1 VCRAAEQII
10 RIADMGQGEP
20 MPNLKLTLACW
31 DYDRTRALF
40 DGRVKAA
47 GVDLDLWSTR
57 NVGEIMER
65 MLRDRQF
72 DVSELGITYYLR
84 SLELMDAPF
93 IAIPVFPNRFFRHSA
108 IFVNAEKSIHSPRD
122 LSGRRVG
129 ELLRYGHDAGIWAKG
144 VLNDEFG
151 VTASSMI
158 HYVGGMDRTGAH
170 PDWAPWAPPADVTI
184 IRLASDQGL
193 DRMLESGEI
202 DALFTAHIPPS
213 ARRSPDRVRRLFRD
227 FENVERDYF
236 RRTGIFPI
244 MHTVVIRRE
253 VYERNRWIARALLNA
268 FEEAK
273 GLAMKAYNAGDMFF
287 NAPSMI
293 PWFVSLREKNH
304 ALMGDDFWPYGI
316 AQNRD
321 AIETCLRYHREQG
334 ILKREYRIEELF
346 APETLS

>member
-1 VCRAAEQII
+1 
-10 RIADMGQGEP
+10 
-20 MPNLKLTLACW
+20 MPNLKLKLACW

-40 DGRVKAA
+40 DGRIKPS
-47 GVDLDLWSTR
+47 GIDLDLWSTR

-65 MLRDRQF
+65 MVRDRQF

-108 IFVNAEKSIHSPRD
+108 VFVNAEKGIRSPGD

-144 VLNDEFG
+144 VLSDEFA
-151 VTASSMI
+151 VSASSMT
-158 HYVGGMDRTGAH
+158 HYVGGMDRTDTG
-170 PDWAPWAPPADVTI
+170 PDWAPLVPPPGVAIV
-184 IRLASDQGL
+184 RLAAEQGL

-202 DALFTAHIPPS
+202 DALFTAHVPPS
-213 ARRSPDRVRRLFRD
+213 ARRSPDRVRRLFQD
-227 FENVERDYF
+227 FEDVERDYF
-236 RRTGIFPI
+236 RRTRIFPI

-253 VYERNRWIARALLNA
+253 VYERNRWIARALLDA

-273 GLAMKAYNAGDMFF
+273 MLAMKAYDAGDIFF
-287 NAPSMI
+287 NAPIMV
-293 PWFVSLREKNH
+293 PWFASIREQNR
-304 ALMGDDFWPYGI
+304 ALMGEDFWPYGI
-316 AQNRD
+316 AKNRN

-334 ILKREYRIEELF
+334 ILQRTYRIEELF
-346 APETLS
+346 ATETLD